1 MDLQPM
7 SPMFSDVERKVFC
20 HAVKPAM
27 QVATEAM
34 LDTGSSLSFISA
46 RLSARSVA
54 SQQHCDTHELQRPDG
69 GWMAQHQPY
78 VGVQPWNEGDF
89 ADVFVQ
95 RTFRPKAS
103 LHNVLLSTI

>member
-7 SPMFSDVERKVFC
+7 SPMFSDVERTVFC

-46 RLSARSVA
+46 RFVVSVA
-54 SQQHCDTHELQRPDG
+54 SQEHYNTRELQRPDD